1 MKITILTD
9 NPKSWIMP
17 YIDELKIKLKNHQ
30 ITHIYNSNEIL
41 DGDIMLVL
49 SCERIL
55 KDKHLSHHKSNIV
68 VHPSKLPLGKGWS
81 PLAHQILEGLNN
93 IPLTLFEANNKVDDG
108 DVYILDYI
116 NLEGHELNYEIKHQ
130 QGLKT
135 IEMIIKFVKKFSSI
149 EGNPQVGKETFYAK
163 RTKKDSELNINKTI
177 NEQFNLLRIVDNER
191 YPAYFYKEGKK
202 YIIKIYK
209 DND

>member
-55 KDKHLSHHKSNIV
+55 KEKHLSHHKSNIV

-81 PLAHQILEGLNN
+81 P
-93 IPLTLFEANNKVDDG
+93 
-108 DVYILDYI
+108 
-116 NLEGHELNYEIKHQ
+116 
-130 QGLKT
+130 
-135 IEMIIKFVKKFSSI
+135 SSSNFR
-149 EGNPQVGKETFYAK
+149 GA
-163 RTKKDSELNINKTI
+163 
-177 NEQFNLLRIVDNER
+177 
-191 YPAYFYKEGKK
+191 
-202 YIIKIYK
+202 
-209 DND
+209 